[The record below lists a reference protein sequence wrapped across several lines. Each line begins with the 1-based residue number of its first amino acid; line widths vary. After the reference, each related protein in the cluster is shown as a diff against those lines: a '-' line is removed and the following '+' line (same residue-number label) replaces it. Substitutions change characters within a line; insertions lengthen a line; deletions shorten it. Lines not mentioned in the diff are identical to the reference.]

1 MYDLA
6 AVHYIF
12 IVMAGRNTMFM
23 NPEDYARM
31 KEKYPKFNEP
41 WTADELEELEAMA
54 RDKVALDAMAESL
67 QRTKNAIRMKLKG
80 LGLWEERPRALPWTE
95 EDDKLL
101 IERYEAGDALDV
113 LATGLDRS
121 ERAIVSRLVKLRLS
135 LFKQ

>member
-1 MYDLA
+1 
-6 AVHYIF
+6 
-12 IVMAGRNTMFM
+12 MFM
-23 NPEDYARM
+23 NPDDYSRM

>member
-67 QRTKNAIRMKLKG
+67 QRTNNAIRMKLKG

-135 LFKQ
+135 LFKP

>member
-1 MYDLA
+1 
-6 AVHYIF
+6 
-12 IVMAGRNTMFM
+12 MFM